1 MEKIKYD
8 KIIASTTMF
17 IVSEPLE
24 ESYSNKVNEQ
34 TKELNAN
41 LSHINSLTGLKK
53 YISEYSNSLENILC
67 LMDIS
72 LEKFKRIISLL
83 RVVKGYSVTS
93 EWDLKK
99 TRNCMLEK
107 SDFMNEV
114 CELLIEGSETKK
126 YQNTIPKFYL
136 ENFKINLNVLSR
148 LTNEDDL
155 KRLIKSKMETSYNND
170 IANFYF
176 NTVTEEISR
185 IVNNQ
190 GYDIELRAY
199 IKLLNREVS
208 AVVKQ
213 NEKIKL
219 VFDISYMITT
229 SSSQT
234 DYSRKIKSTF
244 DTQRRINSEN
254 PSESFLYIVIIDGAG
269 WIGRQ
274 SDLQNIYKSCN
285 YFLNL
290 KNLSKLENIVQKF
303 NYKQYDN

>member
-1 MEKIKYD
+1 MEKIKYE
-8 KIIASTTMF
+8 KLIASTTMF

-24 ESYSNKVNEQ
+24 ESYANKVNEQ
-34 TKELNAN
+34 TKELSAN
-41 LSHINSLTGLKK
+41 LSHINSASGLKK
-53 YISEYSNSLENILC
+53 YISEYPNSLENILC

-72 LEKFKRIISLL
+72 LEKFKRIVTLL
-83 RVVKGYSVTS
+83 RIVKGYSVSS
-93 EWDLKK
+93 EWDLRK
-99 TRNCMLEK
+99 TRNYMLEK
-107 SDFMNEV
+107 SDFMDEV

-126 YQNTIPKFYL
+126 YQDAIPKFYL

-155 KRLIKSKMETSYNND
+155 KRLIKSKMETSYNTE

-176 NTVTEEISR
+176 NTVTEEMSR
-185 IVNNQ
+185 IVNNH
-190 GYDIELRAY
+190 GYDIELRTY
-199 IKLLNREVS
+199 VKLLNREVS

-213 NEKIKL
+213 NGEIKL
-219 VFDISYMITT
+219 VVDISYMITT

-244 DTQRRINSEN
+244 DIQRRLSSDNS
-254 PSESFLYIVIIDGAG
+254 SDSFLYIVIIDGAG

-290 KNLSKLENIVQKF
+290 KNLRLFETIVKNF
-303 NYKQYDN
+303 

>member
-8 KIIASTTMF
+8 KLISTTTMF
-17 IVSEPLE
+17 VVSEPLE
-24 ESYSNKVNEQ
+24 ESYSNKVNRQ

-41 LSHINSLTGLKK
+41 LSHINSSSGLRK
-53 YISEYSNSLENILC
+53 YITEYPNSLENILC

-72 LEKFKRIISLL
+72 LEKFKRIVSLL
-83 RVVKGYSVTS
+83 RIVKGYSVSS
-93 EWDLKK
+93 EWDLRK
-99 TRNCMLEK
+99 TRNYMLEK
-107 SDFMNEV
+107 SDFMDQV
-114 CELLIEGSETKK
+114 CELLIEGAETKK
-126 YQNTIPKFYL
+126 YQDTIPKFYL

-170 IANFYF
+170 IANYYF
-176 NTVTEEISR
+176 NIVTEELSR
-185 IVNNQ
+185 IVNNH

-213 NEKIKL
+213 NGKIKL
-219 VFDISYMITT
+219 VVDISYMITT

-234 DYSRKIKSTF
+234 DYARKIKATYDIQKRYS
-244 DTQRRINSEN
+244 SEN
-254 PSESFLYIVIIDGAG
+254 PSESFLYVVIIDGAG
-269 WIGRQ
+269 WVGRQ

-285 YFLNL
+285 YYLNL
-290 KNLSKLENIVQKF
+290 KNLSSLENIVK
-303 NYKQYDN
+303 NL

>member
-1 MEKIKYD
+1 MIMEKIKYE
-8 KIIASTTMF
+8 KLIASTTMF
-17 IVSEPLE
+17 VVSEPLE
-24 ESYSNKVNEQ
+24 EFYSKKVNEQ

-41 LSHINSLTGLKK
+41 LSHINSTPGLKK
-53 YISEYSNSLENILC
+53 YISEYPNSLENILC

-72 LEKFKRIISLL
+72 SEKFKRIVSLL

-93 EWDLKK
+93 EWDLRK
-99 TRNCMLEK
+99 TRNYMLEK
-107 SDFMNEV
+107 SDFMDEV

-126 YQNTIPKFYL
+126 YQDAIPKFYL
-136 ENFKINLNVLSR
+136 ENFRINLNVLSR

-176 NTVTEEISR
+176 NTVTEGIIR
-185 IVNNQ
+185 FANNQ
-190 GYDIELRAY
+190 GYDIELRTN

-208 AVVKQ
+208 AVVKH
-213 NEKIKL
+213 NGKIKII
-219 VFDISYMITT
+219 FDISYMITT

-234 DYSRKIKSTF
+234 DYSRKIKLTY
-244 DTQRRINSEN
+244 DTQRRLIAENS
-254 PSESFLYIVIIDGAG
+254 SEGFLYIVIIDGAG
-269 WIGRQ
+269 WLGRQ

-290 KNLSKLENIVQKF
+290 KNLSMLENIIK
-303 NYKQYDN
+303 YY

>member
-1 MEKIKYD
+1 MEKIRYD
-8 KIIASTTMF
+8 KLISSTTMF
-17 IVSEPLE
+17 VVNKQLE
-24 ESYSNKVNEQ
+24 ESYANKVNQQ
-34 TKELNAN
+34 TRELNTN
-41 LSHINSLTGLKK
+41 LSHINSTSGLKK

-72 LEKFKRIISLL
+72 VEKFKRIVSLL
-83 RVVKGYSVTS
+83 RIVKGYSVSS
-93 EWDLKK
+93 EWDLRK
-99 TRNCMLEK
+99 TRNYMLEK
-107 SDFMNEV
+107 SDFMDEV

-126 YQNTIPKFYL
+126 YQETIPKFYL
-136 ENFKINLNVLSR
+136 ENFKINLSVLSR

-170 IANFYF
+170 ISNYYF

-185 IVNNQ
+185 IVNNH

-199 IKLLNREVS
+199 IKLLNRDVS
-208 AVVKQ
+208 ALVKQ
-213 NEKIKL
+213 NGKIKL
-219 VFDISYMITT
+219 VVDISYMITT

-234 DYSRKIKSTF
+234 DYYRKIKSTF
-244 DTQRRINSEN
+244 EIQRRYNADN
-254 PSESFLYIVIIDGAG
+254 PLESFQYVVIIDGAG

-290 KNLSKLENIVQKF
+290 KNLSSLETIVKNF
-303 NYKQYDN
+303 

>member
-1 MEKIKYD
+1 MIMEKIKYE
-8 KIIASTTMF
+8 KVIASTTMF
-17 IVSEPLE
+17 VVNEPIE
-24 ESYSNKVNEQ
+24 ESYSNRVNEQ

-41 LSHINSLTGLKK
+41 LSHINSTSGLKK
-53 YISEYSNSLENILC
+53 YIIEYPNSLENILC

-72 LEKFKRIISLL
+72 LEKFKRIVSFL
-83 RVVKGYSVTS
+83 RIVKGYSVSS
-93 EWDLKK
+93 EWDFRK
-99 TRNCMLEK
+99 TRNYMLEK
-107 SDFMNEV
+107 SDFMDEV

-126 YQNTIPKFYL
+126 YQDAIPKFYL

-176 NTVTEEISR
+176 NTVTEQIAR
-185 IVNNQ
+185 IVNSH
-190 GYDIELRAY
+190 GYDIELRTF

-219 VFDISYMITT
+219 VVDISYMITT

-244 DTQRRINSEN
+244 DLQRKHNSEK
-254 PSESFLYIVIIDGAG
+254 PSDSFLYIVIIDGAG

-274 SDLQNIYKSCN
+274 SDLQKIYKSCN

-290 KNLSKLENIVQKF
+290 KNLSLLESIINNF
-303 NYKQYDN
+303 